1 MNLRI
6 SDRLLLGLDISA
18 QMRAYPSAKLF
29 YWTPV
34 GYSRHKYRDLIG
46 RLQRLNLIQRTVL
59 AGAVNFR
66 LTANGRQRLFLNFP
80 ALALTG
86 KTWDGFWRVVMFDIP
101 EAKRKE
107 RDGLRRRLMKLGFG
121 RLQDSTYLSAYDWD
135 EIVFGSPVLFL
146 EAKQKHLGDPKK
158 LADKIW
164 HLEKI
169 ANGYRQVIDRLTTRF
184 GIKDAKKRDEF
195 LRKTNQEF
203 LAVFL
208 TDPVL
213 PPELL
218 PADWPAA
225 KCRKFLLQAG
235 VVKE

>member
-6 SDRLLLGLDISA
+6 SDRLLLGLYISA
-18 QMRAYPSAKLF
+18 EMRAFPSAKLF

-34 GYSRHKYRDLIG
+34 GYSRKKYRELVN

-59 AGAVNFR
+59 EGAVNFR
-66 LTANGRQRLFLNFP
+66 LTGGGQKRLLHNFP

-86 KTWDGFWRVVMFDIP
+86 KSWDGFWRVVMFDVP
-101 EAKRKE
+101 EAQRQE
-107 RDGLRRRLMKLGFG
+107 RDRLRRRLIKLGFG

-135 EIVFGSPVLFL
+135 EAVFESPALFL

-164 HLEKI
+164 HLDQL
-169 ANGYRQVIDRLTTRF
+169 ADGYQQVIDRLTTRF

-195 LRKTNQEF
+195 LRRTHQEF
-203 LAVFL
+203 LEVFI
-208 TDPVL
+208 TDPFL
-213 PPELL
+213 PPEFL

-235 VVKE
+235 AVKE

>member
-6 SDRLLLGLDISA
+6 SDRLLLGLYISA
-18 QMRAYPSAKLF
+18 EMRAFPSAKLF

-34 GYSRHKYRDLIG
+34 GYSRKKYRELVN

-59 AGAVNFR
+59 EGAVNFR
-66 LTANGRQRLFLNFP
+66 LTGGGQKRLLHNFP

-86 KTWDGFWRVVMFDIP
+86 KSWDGFWRVVMFDVP
-101 EAKRKE
+101 EAQRQE
-107 RDGLRRRLMKLGFG
+107 RDRLRRRLIKLGFG

-135 EIVFGSPVLFL
+135 EAVIESPALFL

-164 HLEKI
+164 HLDQL
-169 ANGYRQVIDRLTTRF
+169 ADGYQQVIDRLTTRF

-195 LRKTNQEF
+195 LRRTHQEF

-208 TDPVL
+208 TDPFL

-235 VVKE
+235 AVKE

>member
-1 MNLRI
+1 MNLLI
-6 SDRLLLGLDISA
+6 SDRLLLGLYISA
-18 QMRAYPSAKLF
+18 EMRAFPSAKLF

-34 GYSRHKYRDLIG
+34 GYSRKKYRELVN

-59 AGAVNFR
+59 EGAVNFR
-66 LTANGRQRLFLNFP
+66 LTAGGQKRLINNFP
-80 ALALTG
+80 ALALSG

-107 RDGLRRRLMKLGFG
+107 RDGLRRLLLKLGFG

-135 EIVFGSPVLFL
+135 ESVFGSQVLFL

-169 ANGYRQVIDRLTTRF
+169 ANGYQQVIDRLT
-184 GIKDAKKRDEF
+184 
-195 LRKTNQEF
+195 
-203 LAVFL
+203 
-208 TDPVL
+208 
-213 PPELL
+213 
-218 PADWPAA
+218 
-225 KCRKFLLQAG
+225 
-235 VVKE
+235 

>member
-6 SDRLLLGLDISA
+6 SDRLLLGLYIWA
-18 QMRAYPSAKLF
+18 EIRAFPSAKLF

-34 GYSRHKYRDLIG
+34 GYSRKKCRELVN

-59 AGAVNFR
+59 EGAVNFR
-66 LTANGRQRLFLNFP
+66 LTGGGQKRLLHNFP

-86 KTWDGFWRVVMFDIP
+86 KSWDGFWRVVMFDVP
-101 EAKRKE
+101 EAQRQE
-107 RDGLRRRLMKLGFG
+107 RDRLRRRLIKLGFG

-135 EIVFGSPVLFL
+135 EAVFESPALFL

-164 HLEKI
+164 HLDQL
-169 ANGYRQVIDRLTTRF
+169 ADGYQQVIDRLTTRF

-195 LRKTNQEF
+195 LRRTHQEF

-208 TDPVL
+208 TDPFL

-218 PADWPAA
+218 PADWPPP
-225 KCRKFLLQAG
+225 KCRTFLLQAG
-235 VVKE
+235 AVKE

>member
-6 SDRLLLGLDISA
+6 SDRLMLGLYIA
-18 QMRAYPSAKLF
+18 AEMRAYPSAKLF

-34 GYSRHKYRDLIG
+34 GYSRKKYRDLIG

-66 LTANGRQRLFLNFP
+66 LTAAGQKRLLNDFP
-80 ALALTG
+80 VLKLTG
-86 KTWDGFWRVVMFDIP
+86 KTWDGFWRVVMFDVP

-107 RDGLRRRLMKLGFG
+107 RDSLRRRLIKLGFG
-121 RLQDSTYLSAYDWD
+121 RLQDSTYLSPYDWD
-135 EIVFGSPVLFL
+135 EAVFEREVLFL

-164 HLEKI
+164 NLGQI
-169 ANGYRQVIDRLTTRF
+169 ADSYRQVIDRLTTRF

-195 LRKTNQEF
+195 WRKTNQEF
-203 LAVFL
+203 LSVFL
-208 TDPVL
+208 ADPFL
-213 PPELL
+213 PSELL

-235 VVKE
+235 SVKE